1 MIFFVNYMENLISF
15 LHPANIDVNQVV
27 PIRVMGKEGGSMR
40 AKRSGSPQKVYQSGT
55 EGQRENPQTWTNILK
70 TKQEV
75 LGTLI
80 CTKAITSMNETET
93 VSFILS

>member
-1 MIFFVNYMENLISF
+1 MENLISF

-55 EGQRENPQTWTNILK
+55 EGQRENP
-70 TKQEV
+70 
-75 LGTLI
+75 
-80 CTKAITSMNETET
+80 
-93 VSFILS
+93 